1 MIKNKLHEKKTLSDF
16 IKETKNLTLQQKMNM
31 SLDKII
37 EHKEIFDNDYYKNE
51 IDELDKDLEEYFQKC
66 KLDKDLE
73 EYFIVKKNNSILT
86 PPKLI
91 RENYEEE
98 TKIKNNDV
106 SIYDYWGVTKIPKNE
121 LLMLENENENENE
134 TTIKY
139 IEDKKNTNTNINNNL
154 ELLVKHY
161 KILMSL
167 YEKQINEYK
176 KKYKKNKIK
185 NKKSKAKIKKL
196 KKLKITNI
204 RLKTKNLKLI
214 TKIINSETI
223 KKEHLK
229 KLGKKMFYKFI
240 IDNNYNVR

>member
-1 MIKNKLHEKKTLSDF
+1 MIVNKLYEKKSLSDF
-16 IKETKNLTLQQKMNM
+16 IKETKKLTLQQKMNM

-37 EHKEIFDNDYYKNE
+37 EHKEIFDDNYYNNE
-51 IDELDKDLEEYFQKC
+51 VDELDKDLEEYFEKC
-66 KLDKDLE
+66 KLDKDLM
-73 EYFIVKKNNSILT
+73 EYFIVKKNNPI

-91 RENYEEE
+91 KENYKEE
-98 TKIKNNDV
+98 TKTLNNTV
-106 SIYDYWGVTKIPKNE
+106 SVYDYWGVTKIPKND
-121 LLMLENENENENE
+121 LLMLENENE

-139 IEDKKNTNTNINNNL
+139 IEDKKNANTNININNNL

-176 KKYKKNKIK
+176 IKYKKSKTK
-185 NKKSKAKIKKL
+185 NKKLKNTIKKL
-196 KKLKITNI
+196 KKIKTANI
-204 RLKTKNLKLI
+204 RLKTTNLKLR
-214 TKIINSETI
+214 TKIVNSEII

-240 IDNNYNVR
+240 INNNYNNV